1 MTREEYQKLKFKK
14 TNLLGCKLFDFQ
26 DYQDWVN
33 HATARYSSIGL
44 SKEDRK
50 ELCITLDS
58 MGRLCR
64 RGGDFMRAR
73 DEKTF
78 PVSVY
83 IMNFTI

>member
-1 MTREEYQKLKFKK
+1 MTKEEYEKLKFKK
-14 TNLLGCKLFDFQ
+14 TNLLACKLFDFET
-26 DYQDWVN
+26 YQEWVN
-33 HATARYSSIGL
+33 HATSRYSSIGL
-44 SKEDRK
+44 SKEDRTQ
-50 ELCITLDS
+50 LCITLDDK
-58 MGRLCR
+58 GRLCR